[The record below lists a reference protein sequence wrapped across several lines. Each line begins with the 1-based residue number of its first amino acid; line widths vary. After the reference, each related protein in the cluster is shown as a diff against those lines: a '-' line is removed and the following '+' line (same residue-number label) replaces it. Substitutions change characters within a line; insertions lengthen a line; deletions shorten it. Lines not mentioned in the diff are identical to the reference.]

1 VARIEGFVWDDED
14 DPSGNVV
21 HIAQHGVSPEEVEE
35 ALLADPFV
43 LRGRDGR
50 YLAYGRT
57 ADGRLLFIAFV
68 MKAGG
73 MVRILTARA
82 MTDRE
87 RRLYLR
93 KRGRR

>member
-1 VARIEGFVWDDED
+1 MVRIEGFVWDNED

-35 ALLADPFV
+35 ALLGGPLV

-50 YLAYGRT
+50 YLGYGRT
-57 ADGRLLFIAFV
+57 ADGRSLFIAFV
-68 MKAGG
+68 VKAGG
-73 MVRILTARA
+73 MVRTLTARA

-87 RRLYLR
+87 RSLHRR
-93 KRGRR
+93 KRGKR